1 VTSQETLRRLAL
13 ADEHFVEDQAGLGF
27 RPALISALD
36 AKTVGLLQ
44 LRTPVVLSPLT
55 ARREWTVR
63 GGAGG
68 GRQGGRDRWRAVG
81 HDLAEGLGPSAA
93 KAAALGYDIAA
104 TPEKPGGSPT
114 ARRIAPMAL
123 GRKGWHDC
131 AD

>member
-13 ADEHFVEDQAGLGF
+13 ADEHFVEDQARLGF

-63 GGAGG
+63 GALAAGA
-68 GRQGGRDRWRAVG
+68 RED
-81 HDLAEGLGPSAA
+81 E
-93 KAAALGYDIAA
+93 IAGVLLVM
-104 TPEKPGGSPT
+104 T
-114 ARRIAPMAL
+114 
-123 GRKGWHDC
+123 
-131 AD
+131 